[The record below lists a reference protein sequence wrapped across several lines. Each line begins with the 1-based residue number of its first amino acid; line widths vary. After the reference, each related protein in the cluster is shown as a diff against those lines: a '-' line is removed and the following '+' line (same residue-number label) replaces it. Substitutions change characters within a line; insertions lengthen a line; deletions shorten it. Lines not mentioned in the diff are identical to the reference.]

1 MRRLRPTASRTAVPR
16 RLRSAVHARGGRGSA
31 RPPAS
36 RRRRAPPW
44 RSARTR
50 ATARSPHGTRP
61 ARRPAAAAAGSR
73 SRDVRAR
80 ARPTRAGSTRRAPRP
95 LPSLRRSAIA
105 GRAPSSSGA
114 SSRPRWSS
122 RPRTSNLQAAGDER
136 PRLAV
141 GEVVEVRPVRA
152 SDLEHVSEALGGQQR
167 GPGAAAFRDGVDH
180 DRRAV
185 DEGRDV
191 GGVDPRAP
199 QRVERALLGVRG
211 RVRLGER
218 QPSAPPVDRRKV
230 GERPA
235 DVDRHAVLVLRSERH
250 RA

>member
-1 MRRLRPTASRTAVPR
+1 MEVRSNSRHCPLTSWDATSATPGSSGRRISIARRSCEGSTHACRKHTASAST
-16 RLRSAVHARGGRGSA
+16 SA
-31 RPPAS
+31 
-36 RRRRAPPW
+36 
-44 RSARTR
+44 
-50 ATARSPHGTRP
+50 
-61 ARRPAAAAAGSR
+61 
-73 SRDVRAR
+73 
-80 ARPTRAGSTRRAPRP
+80 
-95 LPSLRRSAIA
+95 SLRRSAIA

-141 GEVVEVRPVRA
+141 GEVVEVGPVRA

-191 GGVDPRAP
+191 GGVDPRASATH
-199 QRVERALLGVRG
+199 RARPPRGPRSCAPWRASAVRSGRRPSRG
-211 RVRLGER
+211 R
-218 QPSAPPVDRRKV
+218 
-230 GERPA
+230 
-235 DVDRHAVLVLRSERH
+235 
-250 RA
+250 